1 MRVSVFADIFSL
13 YLAPHLEATITAD
26 PASSSCTGIEIK
38 SEFAIV
44 VIVLLF
50 ICSFRLSVQHIR
62 TVESCCEAAVVIAV
76 LHSPN
81 DLSILILTHQVPR
94 LH

>member
-1 MRVSVFADIFSL
+1 MRVSVFADIFSM

-44 VIVLLF
+44 VIVLPYV
-50 ICSFRLSVQHIR
+50 CNVRQSVQHIR
-62 TVESCCEAAVVIAV
+62 TFESCCKTAVVIR
-76 LHSPN
+76 PCC
-81 DLSILILTHQVPR
+81 TVPMICR
-94 LH
+94 F